1 MRLSTR
7 RLSRAALMA
16 ALCAVLSQLSI
27 PIGAVPVTLQ
37 TFVVALAGGALGAAD
52 GGLALVVYLLLGA
65 VGLPVYAGFSGGV
78 GALLGPTGGYLAAF
92 PAMAFLCGL
101 GAGRGVAL
109 HAALSLLGLLVVY
122 AAGTARLAAVIGAP
136 FIQAAQMGVLPFVVK
151 DLASLALALAAS
163 YAVRPALTHLAA
175 RS

>member
-52 GGLALVVYLLLGA
+52 GGLALVVY
-65 VGLPVYAGFSGGV
+65 
-78 GALLGPTGGYLAAF
+78 
-92 PAMAFLCGL
+92 
-101 GAGRGVAL
+101 
-109 HAALSLLGLLVVY
+109 
-122 AAGTARLAAVIGAP
+122 
-136 FIQAAQMGVLPFVVK
+136 
-151 DLASLALALAAS
+151 
-163 YAVRPALTHLAA
+163 
-175 RS
+175 